1 MNPYRAV
8 PEKGYWKHAIAARSA
23 FDVSELWD
31 PKFRILQRQPIVTFG
46 SCFAQH
52 FAKALQGRG
61 MNWLDAEPAPK
72 LVSDALAVQ
81 FGYRTFSARTANIY
95 TPSLLFQW
103 LSWAF
108 GEAEVPDEVWKK
120 GDRFID
126 PFRPRL
132 EPDGFET
139 AETVARL
146 RRQTL
151 KALRDCVMTARVF
164 VFTLGLTE
172 SWLHQDGY
180 EYPMCPGT
188 AGGEF
193 DASKHRFV
201 NQRVGQVHE
210 SLEKAIALMRTR
222 ADYLSYRGRPQGG
235 TLAALND
242 LLYFSCPLRDG
253 EEHFM
258 AALIGLGIRQ
268 EGAAMSAHLR
278 EARRATFFDDL
289 RALLGDLREEG
300 LAHFDNDTL
309 PELLWDTHMSF
320 CEALMREGSRLII
333 SGGTPG
339 SRMAQFCVAGK
350 LALYE
355 YCTERG
361 VPHAN
366 CGKLIH
372 LQDHQ
377 FNRLQLI
384 AVFAQRQRVAGV
396 ALPAIKDVAQ
406 RVGAFRVFRIAHQAV
421 RPFVHLPHGGAFGVQ
436 RIGEAVERFELMIIS
451 RLELQVLAGVILRGL
466 YRLSEAAPTA
476 SRSPSRPQTFG
487 FAVGCAALVLVRSR
501 KRRPRP
507 TA

>member
-201 NQRVGQVHE
+201 NQRFGQVHE
-210 SLEKAIALMRTR
+210 SLEKAIALMRRKNPALRILLTVSPVPLVATNSGEHVLVATMQSKSVLR
-222 ADYLSYRGRPQGG
+222 AVAWEASAGRDFVDYFPSYEIINAPTFRGMFFEPDQRSVNPMGVDFVMNSFFEARERKFGKDPNAAVQEPKGVQEPKAMQEPRRAASAKG
-235 TLAALND
+235 TKAQVTCDEEVLAA
-242 LLYFSCPLRDG
+242 
-253 EEHFM
+253 
-258 AALIGLGIRQ
+258 
-268 EGAAMSAHLR
+268 
-278 EARRATFFDDL
+278 
-289 RALLGDLREEG
+289 
-300 LAHFDNDTL
+300 
-309 PELLWDTHMSF
+309 
-320 CEALMREGSRLII
+320 
-333 SGGTPG
+333 
-339 SRMAQFCVAGK
+339 
-350 LALYE
+350 
-355 YCTERG
+355 
-361 VPHAN
+361 
-366 CGKLIH
+366 
-372 LQDHQ
+372 
-377 FNRLQLI
+377 
-384 AVFAQRQRVAGV
+384 
-396 ALPAIKDVAQ
+396 
-406 RVGAFRVFRIAHQAV
+406 
-421 RPFVHLPHGGAFGVQ
+421 FG
-436 RIGEAVERFELMIIS
+436 
-451 RLELQVLAGVILRGL
+451 
-466 YRLSEAAPTA
+466 P
-476 SRSPSRPQTFG
+476 RS
-487 FAVGCAALVLVRSR
+487 
-501 KRRPRP
+501 
-507 TA
+507 